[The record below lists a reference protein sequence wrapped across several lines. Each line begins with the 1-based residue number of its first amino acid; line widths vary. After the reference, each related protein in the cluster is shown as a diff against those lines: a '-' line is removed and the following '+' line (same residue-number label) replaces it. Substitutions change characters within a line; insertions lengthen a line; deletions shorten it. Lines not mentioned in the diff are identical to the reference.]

1 IIGEPHLVPFKSHA
15 IEEKAVQRKLM
26 AFSVRKRGKV
36 QFPRSRILNQ
46 KQARLYIIHRCV
58 LMLIYW
64 RDPKD
69 K

>member
-1 IIGEPHLVPFKSHA
+1 
-15 IEEKAVQRKLM
+15 M

-58 LMLIYW
+58 LMLICW